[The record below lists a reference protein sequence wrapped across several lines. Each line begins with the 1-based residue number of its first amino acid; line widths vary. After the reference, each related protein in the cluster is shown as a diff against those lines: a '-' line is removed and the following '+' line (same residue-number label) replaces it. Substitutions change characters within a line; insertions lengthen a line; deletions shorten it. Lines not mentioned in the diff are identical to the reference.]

1 MKGSDKLSA
10 YAKITLNPFGS
21 IIHADA
27 IEYLKTIDN
36 NSIDLIVTD
45 PPYKC
50 ISGGKNGKKGRPSGI
65 LSKNDGKIFK
75 HNDVKPEIWFP
86 ELYRVLK
93 EGSHCYIMTNTLNL
107 REYLNLAEKVGFK
120 LHNLL
125 VWEKNNKV
133 TNRWYMKNGEYVLF
147 LRKGPAK
154 PINDCSC
161 ATIHQFDNV
170 RKKEHPTEKPVSLLK
185 MYVTNS
191 SQEGDTVLDPFCGSG
206 SLAEACLLSDRKFVC
221 IDIDEE
227 FYQKTTNRVLT
238 CIKQLP
244 DEMRYK
250 YERSTEKHCENH
262 EKDIFWFD

>member
-1 MKGSDKLSA
+1 MFHDRWTNKTKFAIIVA
-10 YAKITLNPFGS
+10 YEKEVQKAEVEMDEFV
-21 IIHADA
+21 
-27 IEYLKTIDN
+27 EC
-36 NSIDLIVTD
+36 NSSLLQRARECSV
-45 PPYKC
+45 
-50 ISGGKNGKKGRPSGI
+50 
-65 LSKNDGKIFK
+65 F
-75 HNDVKPEIWFP
+75 
-86 ELYRVLK
+86 LYRVLK

-206 SLAEACLLSDRKFVC
+206 SLAEACLLSNRKFVC

-262 EKDIFWFD
+262 ENNIFWFD